1 MKSMAAIISPVA
13 SAPSATFF
21 SAIWRSAAPK
31 KVKIFGW
38 RIAINRVNTADRIQR
53 QNPLRVLSRSCCM
66 VCKRDAKDVQHL
78 FVDCP
83 AAASWWSWFFGKVGI
98 HASSVILLADFFQVH
113 TATRKNARWVAAV
126 KAGVLAGF
134 WAIWLLRNKC
144 IFEDEGWNA
153 EGLQDTS
160 NRLIAMW
167 LHSSEKDFK
176 GYSLADL
183 QRDWASA
190 I

>member
-1 MKSMAAIISPVA
+1 MLSI
-13 SAPSATFF
+13 
-21 SAIWRSAAPK
+21 
-31 KVKIFGW
+31 
-38 RIAINRVNTADRIQR
+38 VNTADRIQR
-53 QNPLRVLSRSCCM
+53 QNPLRVLSPSYCM
-66 VCKRDAKDVQHL
+66 VCKRALRTFNIYLLTAPQRR
-78 FVDCP
+78 
-83 AAASWWSWFFGKVGI
+83 VGGVG
-98 HASSVILLADFFQVH
+98 SSVKSVSTLLLLFCWLTFQVH
-113 TATRKNARWVAAV
+113 TATRKTARWVAAV

-167 LHSSEKDFK
+167 LHCSEKDFK